1 MGAERMGMTW
11 LTGVLPLE
19 TGYQPRH
26 RSTRRGELDI
36 DQLGDSW
43 HEPLPE
49 PESRPAAAGPSG
61 KMVEVTEDSPAQC
74 FLDQMTVG
82 EIRRILEGC
91 ALHNVTRVVPELV
104 QRIAHSSHT
113 PATITRAWSEFEEA
127 TRDVYALHLR
137 IRNWSALFRRDE
149 LGACPHEDEAESVL
163 SCADYAWRL
172 ITRGPM
178 DVRAPATLGA
188 TATRTR

>member
-11 LTGVLPLE
+11 LAGVLPLE

-26 RSTRRGELDI
+26 RSTRQGEPDI
-36 DQLGDSW
+36 DQLGDSRL
-43 HEPLPE
+43 ESLPE
-49 PESRPAAAGPSG
+49 PESNPAAARPSS

-91 ALHNVTRVVPELV
+91 ALHDVTRVVPELV
-104 QRIAHSSHT
+104 QLIAHSSHT
-113 PATITRAWSEFEEA
+113 PATITKAWSEFEEA

-137 IRNWSALFRRDE
+137 IRKWSALFGRDE
-149 LGACPHEDEAESVL
+149 LGACPDEDEEENVL
-163 SCADYAWRL
+163 SYADYAWRL
-172 ITRGPM
+172 ITRGP
-178 DVRAPATLGA
+178 VAVGAPAAFGA
-188 TATRTR
+188 TVIPTR

>member
-11 LTGVLPLE
+11 LPGALPPE

-26 RSTRRGELDI
+26 RSTRRSELDI
-36 DQLGDSW
+36 DQPGDGW
-43 HEPLPE
+43 HDPLPE
-49 PESRPAAAGPSG
+49 RGSGHAAAEPSSA
-61 KMVEVTEDSPAQC
+61 MVEVTEESPAQC

-91 ALHNVTRVVPELV
+91 ALHDVTRVVPELV
-104 QRIAHSSHT
+104 QLIAHSSHT

-137 IRNWSALFRRDE
+137 FRNWSALVRRDE
-149 LGACPHEDEAESVL
+149 LGACPHEAAAESVL
-163 SCADYAWRL
+163 SYADYAWRL

-178 DVRAPATLGA
+178 DAGPPAAFGA

>member
-11 LTGVLPLE
+11 LTGALPVE

-26 RSTRRGELDI
+26 RSTRRSELDI
-36 DQLGDSW
+36 DRLGDGW
-43 HEPLPE
+43 HDPVPE
-49 PESRPAAAGPSG
+49 PGSGHAVAEPSSE
-61 KMVEVTEDSPAQC
+61 KVEVTEESPAQC

-82 EIRRILEGC
+82 EVRRILEGC
-91 ALHNVTRVVPELV
+91 ALHDVTRVVPELV
-104 QRIAHSSHT
+104 QLIAHSSHT

-137 IRNWSALFRRDE
+137 FRNWSALVRRDE
-149 LGACPHEDEAESVL
+149 LGACPHEEEAESVL
-163 SCADYAWRL
+163 SYADYAWRL
-172 ITRGPM
+172 ITRGPK
-178 DVRAPATLGA
+178 DAGPPAAFGI

>member
-1 MGAERMGMTW
+1 MGMTW
-11 LTGVLPLE
+11 LTGVLPLD

-36 DQLGDSW
+36 DRPRDSW
-43 HEPLPE
+43 HDRLPE
-49 PESRPAAAGPSG
+49 LESGPAAAGPSSE
-61 KMVEVTEDSPAQC
+61 MVGVKEDSPAQC

-82 EIRRILEGC
+82 EVRRILEGC
-91 ALHNVTRVVPELV
+91 ALHDVTRVVPELV
-104 QRIAHSSHT
+104 QLIAHSSHT

-137 IRNWSALFRRDE
+137 IRNWSALIRRDE
-149 LGACPHEDEAESVL
+149 LSACPHEGAAESML
-163 SCADYAWRL
+163 SYADSAWRL

-178 DVRAPATLGA
+178 GASATDAVGA
-188 TATRTR
+188 TATRIR

>member
-1 MGAERMGMTW
+1 MGMTW
-11 LTGVLPLE
+11 FAGVLPLD

-36 DQLGDSW
+36 DRLEDNW

-49 PESRPAAAGPSG
+49 AESGPDGARRSSE
-61 KMVEVTEDSPAQC
+61 MVEGTEDLPAQC

-82 EIRRILEGC
+82 EVRRILEGC
-91 ALHNVTRVVPELV
+91 ALHDVTRVVPELV
-104 QRIAHSSHT
+104 QLIAHSSHT

-137 IRNWSALFRRDE
+137 IRNWSGLLRRDE
-149 LGACPHEDEAESVL
+149 LGTCPHEDAAESML
-163 SCADYAWRL
+163 SYADYAWRL
-172 ITRGPM
+172 ITQGPM
-178 DVRAPATLGA
+178 GARAPDAVGV
-188 TATRTR
+188 TATRI

>member
-1 MGAERMGMTW
+1 MGMTW

-26 RSTRRGELDI
+26 RSTRRDELDI

-49 PESRPAAAGPSG
+49 LESRPAAAGPSS
-61 KMVEVTEDSPAQC
+61 KMVEVTQDSPAQC

-82 EIRRILEGC
+82 EVRRILEGC
-91 ALHNVTRVVPELV
+91 ALHDVTRVVPELV
-104 QRIAHSSHT
+104 QLIAHSSHT

-149 LGACPHEDEAESVL
+149 LGACPHEDEAQSVL
-163 SCADYAWRL
+163 SYADHAWRL
-172 ITRGPM
+172 ITRGPA
-178 DVRAPATLGA
+178 DVAAPAAFGA

>member
-11 LTGVLPLE
+11 LTGVLPLD

-26 RSTRRGELDI
+26 RSTRRDELDI
-36 DQLGDSW
+36 DRLEDSW
-43 HEPLPE
+43 HDPLPE
-49 PESRPAAAGPSG
+49 PESGFADAGPSSE
-61 KMVEVTEDSPAQC
+61 MVEVAEDQPAQC

-82 EIRRILEGC
+82 EVRRILEGC
-91 ALHNVTRVVPELV
+91 ALHDVTRVVPELV
-104 QRIAHSSHT
+104 QLIAHSSHT

-149 LGACPHEDEAESVL
+149 LGACPYDDAAESVL
-163 SCADYAWRL
+163 SYADYAWRL

-178 DVRAPATLGA
+178 GARAPAAAGA
-188 TATRTR
+188 TAPRIR

>member
-1 MGAERMGMTW
+1 MGMTR
-11 LTGVLPLE
+11 LTGVLPLD

-26 RSTRRGELDI
+26 RSTRRDELDI
-36 DQLGDSW
+36 DRLEDSW
-43 HEPLPE
+43 HDPLPE
-49 PESRPAAAGPSG
+49 PESGFADAGPPSE
-61 KMVEVTEDSPAQC
+61 MVEVAEDQPAQC

-82 EIRRILEGC
+82 EVRRILEGC
-91 ALHNVTRVVPELV
+91 ALHDVTRVVPELV
-104 QRIAHSSHT
+104 QLIAHSSHT

-149 LGACPHEDEAESVL
+149 LGACPYDDAAESVL
-163 SCADYAWRL
+163 SYADYAWRL

-178 DVRAPATLGA
+178 GARAPAAVGA
-188 TATRTR
+188 TAARIR

>member
-26 RSTRRGELDI
+26 RSTRRDELDV
-36 DQLGDSW
+36 DRLEDSW
-43 HEPLPE
+43 HDPLPE
-49 PESRPAAAGPSG
+49 PENGLADAGPSSE
-61 KMVEVTEDSPAQC
+61 MVEVAEDLPAQC

-82 EIRRILEGC
+82 EVRRILEGC
-91 ALHNVTRVVPELV
+91 ALHDVTRVVPELV
-104 QRIAHSSHT
+104 QLIAHSSHT

-149 LGACPHEDEAESVL
+149 LGACPYDDAAESVL
-163 SCADYAWRL
+163 SYADYAWRL

-178 DVRAPATLGA
+178 GARAPAAVGA
-188 TATRTR
+188 TATRIR

>member
-11 LTGVLPLE
+11 LTGVLPLD

-26 RSTRRGELDI
+26 RSTRRDELDI
-36 DQLGDSW
+36 DRLEDSW
-43 HEPLPE
+43 HDPLPE
-49 PESRPAAAGPSG
+49 PESGFADAGPSSE
-61 KMVEVTEDSPAQC
+61 MVEVAEDQPAQC

-82 EIRRILEGC
+82 EVRRILEGC
-91 ALHNVTRVVPELV
+91 ALHDVTRVVPELV
-104 QRIAHSSHT
+104 QLIAHSSHT

-149 LGACPHEDEAESVL
+149 LGACPYDDAAESVL
-163 SCADYAWRL
+163 SYADYAWRL

-178 DVRAPATLGA
+178 GARAPAAVGA
-188 TATRTR
+188 TAPRIR

>member
-11 LTGVLPLE
+11 LTGVLPLD

-36 DQLGDSW
+36 DQLEDSW
-43 HEPLPE
+43 LGPSPE
-49 PESRPAAAGPSG
+49 PESGLAGADPSSE
-61 KMVEVTEDSPAQC
+61 MVDVTEDLPAQC

-82 EIRRILEGC
+82 EVRRILEGC
-91 ALHNVTRVVPELV
+91 ALHDVTRVVPELV
-104 QRIAHSSHT
+104 QLIAHSSHT

-127 TRDVYALHLR
+127 TRDVYALHLS

-149 LGACPHEDEAESVL
+149 LGACPHEDAAQSVL
-163 SCADYAWRL
+163 SYADYAWQL

-178 DVRAPATLGA
+178 GARAPAAVGA